1 MEEFKQNTRVTVIDF
16 KLDWHGQERKL
27 LTPKSYD
34 EILVPTPL
42 NDELGISRLAMN
54 SPQSWT
60 TQQQ

>member
-1 MEEFKQNTRVTVIDF
+1 MREFKQHAGVIVIDF

-27 LTPKSYD
+27 LTLKSYG

-54 SPQSWT
+54 SAQ
-60 TQQQ
+60 